1 MSKLRK
7 WGAELARRRR
17 LLAIVLVIFGLI
29 ITGYFGMRAVRSFR
43 QLQYIHQQGLDR
55 GVASVE
61 AVRPWMTIRFIA
73 VAYAVPEEYLYN
85 ALAIPFDRRN
95 ADQPLGEL
103 NRIYHLGFSPN
114 STELAIVDQAR
125 AAITEYRANPVVTG
139 LRDVRPW
146 MSVRYIANSTG
157 VPEDYIFTQLGV
169 PSADNESKPLDILSD
184 ELHYRGGP
192 RALADDI
199 QRVLEQ
205 HQEAP

>member
-55 GVASVE
+55 GVDSVE

-73 VAYAVPEEYLYN
+73 EAYAVPEEYLYN

-114 STELAIVDQAR
+114 STELAIIDQAR

-169 PSADNESKPLDILSD
+169 PSAGNESKPLDILSD

>member
-61 AVRPWMTIRFIA
+61 AVRPCMTIRFIA

-114 STELAIVDQAR
+114 STELAIIDQAR

-169 PSADNESKPLDILSD
+169 PSAGNESKPLDILSD

>member
-114 STELAIVDQAR
+114 STELAIIDQAR

-169 PSADNESKPLDILSD
+169 PSAGNESKPLDILSD

>member
-1 MSKLRK
+1 
-7 WGAELARRRR
+7 
-17 LLAIVLVIFGLI
+17 
-29 ITGYFGMRAVRSFR
+29 
-43 QLQYIHQQGLDR
+43 
-55 GVASVE
+55 
-61 AVRPWMTIRFIA
+61 MTIRFIA

-114 STELAIVDQAR
+114 STELAIIDQAR

-169 PSADNESKPLDILSD
+169 PSAGNESKPLDILSD